1 MKGVLKMAK
10 RTTYELYDFLTSE
23 NDLSISATDLDNNTQ
38 VVISSNDSV
47 RYMKRKYG
55 TRQYSL
61 LSGVNTPTP
70 ADAYGEFTLDFRMWV
85 NNRQH
90 NIDRMYQALFDYD
103 YSPIENVD
111 RYESE
116 TTNVDDVTAYG
127 KTNTISETDTT
138 TYGKTDTTT
147 FGKTDTRNV
156 TDTLR
161 KTGTDTNLK
170 TGAETHEIEKAGFN
184 APFTYTPDTRD
195 TLGFT
200 GRQDQHTL
208 DLTDA
213 DTIADTNVQS
223 GTESL
228 ATTGTDRL
236 VKSGSDTLS
245 GTDRSDIDTTRTLHV
260 HGNIGVTTN
269 TQLIDDELRVR
280 MKSLAEMLLDNF
292 INDYTFYS

>member
-1 MKGVLKMAK
+1 M
-10 RTTYELYDFLTSE
+10 
-23 NDLSISATDLDNNTQ
+23 
-38 VVISSNDSV
+38 
-47 RYMKRKYG
+47 
-55 TRQYSL
+55 RQYSL
-61 LSGVNTPTP
+61 LSGQNTPTE
-70 ADAYGEFTLDFRMWV
+70 ADAYNEFCLDFRMWV

-127 KTNTISETDTT
+127 KTNTINETDTT

-147 FGKTDTRNV
+147 YGKTDTRNI

-170 TGAETHEIEKAGFN
+170 TGTETRESEKSGFN
-184 APFTYTPDTRD
+184 ASDSYTPDTRE
-195 TLGFT
+195 TTGYT

-213 DTIADTNVQS
+213 DTVAGPWQGKGILKEPRGA
-223 GTESL
+223 
-228 ATTGTDRL
+228 
-236 VKSGSDTLS
+236 
-245 GTDRSDIDTTRTLHV
+245 
-260 HGNIGVTTN
+260 
-269 TQLIDDELRVR
+269 RVNHT
-280 MKSLAEMLLDNF
+280 ALLP
-292 INDYTFYS
+292 